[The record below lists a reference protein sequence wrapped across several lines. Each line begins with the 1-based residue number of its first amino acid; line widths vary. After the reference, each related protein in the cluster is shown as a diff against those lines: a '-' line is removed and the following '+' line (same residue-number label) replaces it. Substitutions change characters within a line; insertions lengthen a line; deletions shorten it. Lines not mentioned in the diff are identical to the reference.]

1 MTTRHL
7 APTAGTTAPGTT
19 APLAPAAGP
28 TAAQPPAPRL
38 GARGV
43 ALMLSGATANQL
55 GAAAGALAFDA
66 LTPVGVVAV
75 RQWVAGLVLLVVARP
90 RLRGF
95 TRAQWGPVLALALV
109 FATMNIGLYSAVDRI
124 GLGLAVTLEFLGPL
138 AVALLGRAGGWTCC
152 ARCWP
157 SQGCSSSCARSRR
170 PTGPASASPCSRPP
184 AGPAT
189 SSSTGSS
196 GTGVPGAGGAA
207 AASVVSA
214 AAFVPVGALVLW
226 HHPPTPATLALA
238 VAAGVLASAVPM
250 AVDLLALRR
259 VPAHLFGLFMSVHP
273 VLAALVGL
281 LVLGQTLPW
290 ASWLAIGAVV
300 GANALAVAS
309 QGPGRG
315 LVRPAAARD
324 PRGMSEHPDIELEVL
339 EDDENVPPRPEEEAA
354 DAARDDERPP
364 LTSRP

>member
-1 MTTRHL
+1 MDGGVHAFNGWTVGPHDRTVTTQHL
-7 APTAGTTAPGTT
+7 APTPTPTTAPS
-19 APLAPAAGP
+19 
-28 TAAQPPAPRL
+28 PAPRL
-38 GARGV
+38 GVRGV
-43 ALMLSGATANQL
+43 VLMLCGATSNQL

-109 FATMNIGLYSAVDRI
+109 FATMNVGLYSAIDRI

-138 AVALLGRAGGWTCC
+138 AVALLG
-152 ARCWP
+152 
-157 SQGCSSSCARSRR
+157 SRR
-170 PTGPASASPCSRPP
+170 RVDLLCALLALAGVLVLLRPQPSTDWTGIALALLAAACW
-184 AGPAT
+184 AGYILLNRAV
-189 SSSTGSS
+189 GRR
-196 GTGVPGAGGAA
+196 VPGAGGAA

-214 AAFVPVGALVLW
+214 AAFVPVGAVILW

-259 VPAHLFGLFMSVHP
+259 VPAHLFGLFMSIHP

-281 LVLGQTLPW
+281 LVLGQTLSW

-300 GANALAVAS
+300 GANALAVVS
-309 QGPGRG
+309 QGPRPG
-315 LVRPAAARD
+315 LVVAAPSRD
-324 PRGMSEHPDIELEVL
+324 ARGMSEHPDIELEVL

-354 DAARDDERPP
+354 DAARDEQQRP
-364 LTSRP
+364 